1 MKGDCLVAFENIDL
15 KDEDLSVAVET
26 YNRNLPKGQTSL
38 KVENIAFLTG
48 SWCWNWNNI
57 DLAFK
62 ISKCNGSIKTEFEDL
77 FSVQVMILDYQFV
90 FVKY

>member
-38 KVENIAFLTG
+38 KVENIAFLKG
-48 SWCWNWNNI
+48 SWC
-57 DLAFK
+57 
-62 ISKCNGSIKTEFEDL
+62 
-77 FSVQVMILDYQFV
+77 
-90 FVKY
+90 